1 MQISV
6 PKENNDNEDAGEE
19 SDTGST
25 NSSHRLA
32 NNNLPTKLLDPMA
45 YLTFDKVCLILYIYY
60 IIILYIIY
68 YIIYNTYIYIYIYFV
83 HVCMRAYVF
92 KESKLKL
99 FVIFN

>member
-68 YIIYNTYIYIYIYFV
+68 YIIYNTYIYIYIFILCMCVCV
-83 HVCMRAYVF
+83 HMC
-92 KESKLKL
+92 LK
-99 FVIFN
+99 NQN

>member
-1 MQISV
+1 M

-45 YLTFDKVCLILYIYY
+45 YLTFDKVSLILYYSVLYY
-60 IIILYIIY
+60 VILFIIHIHTFILCVC
-68 YIIYNTYIYIYIYFV
+68 V
-83 HVCMRAYVF
+83 HAYVF
-92 KESKLKL
+92 KESELKL
-99 FVIFN
+99 NYSSQLISRYHK